1 MTVFSYPYP
10 STIAIEVIAAK
21 RNNIEIDEWW
31 KPGVDF
37 QKLVAHLS
45 GPILEIGGPTD
56 GGYYFLDNIQLPS
69 RVIISNIAQ
78 GTLRF
83 TPNKDELDKA
93 TEKLIDGRDLP
104 YSDNS
109 LGMVLSAHISLVDD
123 HEYDF
128 SDISDNQLATID
140 QQIKRSGIATHRMA
154 ETGEIDPEALEVAQR
169 IAIGHEVFA
178 KLQPGGLYIT
188 DATPDELNAY
198 RVLGFTEIAHID
210 THSLDPAT
218 QDVEP
223 YYYIVLQK

>member
-1 MTVFSYPYP
+1 MTDFYYPYP
-10 STIAIEVIAAK
+10 STIAKEVIEAK
-21 RNNIEIDEWW
+21 RSNRDIDEWW

-45 GPILEIGGPTD
+45 GSILEIGGPTD
-56 GGYYFLDNIQLPS
+56 VGYYFLDNIQLPS
-69 RVIISNIAQ
+69 RVIISNITQ

-123 HEYDF
+123 HEHDF
-128 SDISDNQLATID
+128 SDISDDQLATLN
-140 QQIKRSGIATHRMA
+140 QQIKRSEIATRRMA
-154 ETGEIDPEALEVAQR
+154 QMGKIDPETLEVAQR
-169 IAIGHEVFA
+169 VAIGHEVFA

-188 DATPDELNAY
+188 DATPDELKAY
-198 RVLGFTEIAHID
+198 HILGFTEIAHID
-210 THSLDPAT
+210 THSIDPST

-223 YYYIVLQK
+223 YYYVVLQK

>member
-1 MTVFSYPYP
+1 MTDFYYPYP
-10 STIAIEVIAAK
+10 STIAKEVIEAK
-21 RNNIEIDEWW
+21 RTNSEVDEWW

-56 GGYYFLDNIQLPS
+56 IGYYFLDNIQLPS
-69 RVIISNIAQ
+69 RVIISNIAK

-83 TPNKDELDKA
+83 APNKDQLDKA
-93 TEKLIDGRDLP
+93 TETLIDGRDLP
-104 YSDNS
+104 YPDNS

-123 HEYDF
+123 HKYDF
-128 SDISDNQLATID
+128 SDISDDQLAAIN
-140 QQIKRSGIATHRMA
+140 QQIEKSQMATHRMA
-154 ETGEIDPEALEVAQR
+154 QTGKIDQEALEVAQR

-188 DATPDELNAY
+188 DATSDELKAY
-198 RVLGFTEIAHID
+198 HVLGFTETARID
-210 THSLDPAT
+210 AASIDPAT
-218 QDVEP
+218 EDIEP